1 MLYESRHLMF
11 WNTIHKI
18 IEVMKG
24 TVVVRI
30 VDGKVIASP

>member
-1 MLYESRHLMF
+1 MF

-24 TVVVRI
+24 TVVIREFKSHRNQKS
-30 VDGKVIASP
+30 DDRGPQDF